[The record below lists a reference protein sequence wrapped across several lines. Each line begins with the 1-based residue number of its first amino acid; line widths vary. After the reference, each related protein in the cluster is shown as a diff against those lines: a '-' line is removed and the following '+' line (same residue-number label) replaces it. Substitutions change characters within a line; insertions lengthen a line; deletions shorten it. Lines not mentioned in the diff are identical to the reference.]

1 MVEVEQRSLGALE
14 EDEAALA
21 QRAVDEQR
29 RVGDVRTEP
38 LRVALVARRDVLEVD
53 RLRTVD
59 LLEPVILLRERDLDL
74 LAQDLRVEQVLD
86 ADPEPRRLVA
96 VRRADPAPRRADLE
110 PAEPTLARPV
120 ERDVPG
126 HDQLGVPGQ
135 VHLLGREPARLQLVQ
150 LLDEHRRIDDAA
162 GTEHALLAP
171 EDPRG
176 HVPELVRLPVG
187 DDGVAGVRTALVA
200 ADEIRVLG
208 QQVDDLA
215 LALVAPLRPDDDG
228 RWHGLSC
235 CARHAA
241 ARSANF
247 AYRLRNATFSV
258 PVGPFRCFARWIS
271 AIPCWSVSSL

>member
-1 MVEVEQRSLGALE
+1 MVEVEQRPLRALE
-14 EDEAALA
+14 EDEAAVA
-21 QRAVDEQR
+21 QRAIDQER
-29 RVGDVRTEP
+29 RVRDVRPEP

-53 RLRTVD
+53 RLRPVD
-59 LLEPVILLRERDLDL
+59 LLEPVVLLRERDLDL

-96 VRRADPAPRRADLE
+96 VRRPDPAPRGADLE
-110 PAEPTLARPV
+110 LAEPPLARPV

-126 HDQLGVPGQ
+126 HDQLRVARE
-135 VHLLGREPARLQLVQ
+135 VHLIRREPARLEVVQ

-162 GTEHALLAP
+162 GAEHALLAP

-187 DDGVAGVRTALVA
+187 DDRVPGVRPALVA
-200 ADEIRVLG
+200 ADDVRVLR

-215 LALVAPLRPDDDG
+215 LALVTPLRPDDDG
-228 RWHGLSC
+228 RWHGRSVPY
-235 CARHAA
+235 AA
-241 ARSANF
+241 ARSANL

-258 PVGPFRCFARWIS
+258 PVGPFLCFARWIS
-271 AIPCWSVSSL
+271 AMPCWSVSSL